1 MIIYLE
7 RSGGFA
13 AIELRSVIDCDQLAE
28 EERRTVESLV
38 EEAHFFDLPAEIP
51 LNGPGV
57 DRFHYR
63 LTIRHE
69 GASHTVETGEEGMP
83 AELEALVQE
92 VTRLARRMRGR

>member
-13 AIELRSVIDCDQLAE
+13 AIELRSVIDSAQLEE
-28 EERRTVESLV
+28 EERQTVETLV
-38 EEAHFFDLPAEIP
+38 EEAHFFDLPAEIHS
-51 LNGPGV
+51 GGSGV
-57 DRFHYR
+57 DRFHYT
-63 LTIRHE
+63 LTIQQA

>member
-13 AIELRSVIDCDQLAE
+13 AIELRSVIDSAQLAE
-28 EERRTVESLV
+28 EERETVETLV
-38 EEAHFFDLPAEIP
+38 EESHFFELPAEIQSR
-51 LNGPGV
+51 GPGI
-57 DRFHYR
+57 DRFHYT
-63 LTIRHE
+63 LTIQHE